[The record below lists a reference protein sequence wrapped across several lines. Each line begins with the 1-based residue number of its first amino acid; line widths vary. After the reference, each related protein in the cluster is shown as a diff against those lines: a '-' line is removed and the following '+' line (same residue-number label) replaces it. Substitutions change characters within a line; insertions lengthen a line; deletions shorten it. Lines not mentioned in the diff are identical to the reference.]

1 MLKKDIFSLFII
13 LVCREMYSTKLQ
25 FIKCSLAINVFMF
38 SGNQASF
45 FKALSTLGTYEEL
58 PVPQA
63 QGGNCV
69 AECAVPENKK
79 SASVLNRKRSN
90 RY

>member
-1 MLKKDIFSLFII
+1 
-13 LVCREMYSTKLQ
+13 
-25 FIKCSLAINVFMF
+25 MF

>member
-1 MLKKDIFSLFII
+1 
-13 LVCREMYSTKLQ
+13 
-25 FIKCSLAINVFMF
+25 MF

-45 FKALSTLGTYEEL
+45 FKALSTWEPLKEL

-69 AECAVPENKK
+69 AGWYVPENKNW
-79 SASVLNRKRSN
+79 LQF
-90 RY
+90 